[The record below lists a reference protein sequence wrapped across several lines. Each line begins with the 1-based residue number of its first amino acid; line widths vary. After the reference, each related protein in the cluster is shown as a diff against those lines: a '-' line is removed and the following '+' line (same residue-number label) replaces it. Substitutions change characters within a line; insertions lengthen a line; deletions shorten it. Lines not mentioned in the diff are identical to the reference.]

1 MRRYDFIIAGGGM
14 AGLSLAYYL
23 NQSVLRNKSIL
34 IIDKAEKKTNDRT
47 WCFWERGERNPFE
60 AIVYR
65 KWQVVDFYEPTF
77 SAQLHLGD
85 YWYKMIRG
93 IDFYTFVLTDLLQ
106 NPNIEFVAQTIHR
119 ITNTPQGA
127 FVIAGDEATTYIA
140 DYVFDSTYTLKLT
153 DPHRHNLLQHFK
165 GWEIETDQPVFD
177 VNRAT
182 LMDFRVFQDNDS
194 RFFYILPLSPTRAL
208 VEYTLFSDKLL
219 PPEAYVDQLTH
230 YLQHTIGLT
239 GYTILH
245 EEFGVIP
252 MTDEPTPER
261 VGKRII
267 RIGTAGGY
275 TKASTGYTFVR
286 TQRFTQEIVGNLL
299 TIGKP
304 LKKRSLFRRRH
315 RLYDSILLNVL
326 ANHRYPGSEV
336 FAQLFRRNEPA
347 QVLAFL
353 DEDTTFQEELKIM
366 STVPLGQ
373 FTVAALDV
381 FRKRVLSLI

>member
-34 IIDKAEKKTNDRT
+34 IIDKAEKNTNDRT

-60 AIVYR
+60 SIVHR

-77 SAQLHLGD
+77 SAPLDLGE

-93 IDFYTFVLTDLLQ
+93 IDFYDFVLDDLLK
-106 NPNIEFVAQTIHR
+106 NPNIQFVTQTIHR
-119 ITNTPQGA
+119 VANTRQGA
-127 FVIAGDEATTYIA
+127 FVIAGEEGTTYMA
-140 DYVFDSTYTLKLT
+140 DYVFDSTYTLKLNE
-153 DPHRHNLLQHFK
+153 PGRHNLLQHFK
-165 GWEIETDQPVFD
+165 GWEIETQTPVFD
-177 VNRAT
+177 TGRAT

-194 RFFYILPLSPTRAL
+194 RFFYILPLSPTKAL
-208 VEYTLFSDKLL
+208 VEFTLFSEKLL
-219 PPEAYVDQLTH
+219 APEEYTSQLEH
-230 YLQHTIGLT
+230 YTRHTLGVSTYKIT
-239 GYTILH
+239 H

-252 MTDEPTPER
+252 MTDERTPER
-261 VGKRII
+261 VGRRII

-286 TQRFTQEIVGNLL
+286 TQRSTQAIVSNLL

-304 LKKRSLFRRRH
+304 LKKRSWFSRRH
-315 RLYDSILLNVL
+315 RLYDSVLLNVL
-326 ANHRYPGSEV
+326 ANNRYPGSEV
-336 FAQLFRRNEPA
+336 FARLFSRNEPA

-353 DEDTTFQEELKIM
+353 DEDTTFREELKIM
-366 STVPLGQ
+366 STVPLKE
-373 FTVAALDV
+373 FILATLDV
-381 FRKRVLSLI
+381 FRKRVGSLI